1 MSRVT
6 SRQPVGDGRSAA
18 SGPRPAASA
27 IPLSPERDTD
37 HAETSIGELVR
48 EATTHLSTLV
58 RSEVELARAEVT
70 TEIRKGLKGSIFFVL
85 ALTVLIFSLFY
96 AFFALG
102 WLLDHWLPR
111 SAAFAIVFVLMVL
124 TAALFGFLGYLRVRA
139 IRKPERTIS
148 SVKDTAQLAKR
159 RGEAEAH
166 TS

>member
-6 SRQPVGDGRSAA
+6 SRQPFGDGRTAA
-18 SGPRPAASA
+18 TEPRPAATA
-27 IPLSPERDTD
+27 IPLTPERNTD
-37 HAETSIGELVR
+37 PAETSIGDLVR

-70 TEIRKGLKGSIFFVL
+70 TEIRKGVKGSVFFVL
-85 ALTVLIFSLFY
+85 ALTVLIFSLFF

-124 TAALFGFLGYLRVRA
+124 IAALFGFLGYLRVRA
-139 IRKPERTIS
+139 IRKPERTIT
-148 SVKDTAQLAKR
+148 SVKGTAQLAKR

-166 TS
+166 VG

>member
-6 SRQPVGDGRSAA
+6 SRQPLRDGRAA
-18 SGPRPAASA
+18 ARPPRPAVSA
-27 IPLSPERDTD
+27 IPLSPEREPDL
-37 HAETSIGELVR
+37 AETSIGELVR

-159 RGEAEAH
+159 RGEAGAH

>member
-18 SGPRPAASA
+18 SGRPPAASA
-27 IPLSPERDTD
+27 IPLSPERGTD

-111 SAAFAIVFVLMVL
+111 SAAFAVVFVLMVL

>member
-6 SRQPVGDGRSAA
+6 SRQPLGDGRTAA
-18 SGPRPAASA
+18 SKRPPATS

-37 HAETSIGELVR
+37 PAETSIGDLVR

-70 TEIRKGLKGSIFFVL
+70 TEIRKGLKGSVFFVL

-124 TAALFGFLGYLRVRA
+124 IAALFGLLGYLRVRA

-148 SVKDTAQLAKR
+148 TVKDTAQLAKR
-159 RGEAEAH
+159 RGEAGAPPG
-166 TS
+166 